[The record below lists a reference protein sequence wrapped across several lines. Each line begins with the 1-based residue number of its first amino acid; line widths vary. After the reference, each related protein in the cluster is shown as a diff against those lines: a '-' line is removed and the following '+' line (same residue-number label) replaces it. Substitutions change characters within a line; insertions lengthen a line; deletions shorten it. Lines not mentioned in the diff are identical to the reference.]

1 MIQVI
6 DSREGAMG
14 VFQMWRILMRLV
26 ALFAILCIGS
36 PLSIACLSCDAQ
48 EAKQKS
54 EWEARV
60 EAVRHL
66 YAMASPEILGLVEPI
81 QIKMSTVYF
90 DGGTFEV
97 TLVDKQAKELR
108 FKLRPYAKGLTEKI
122 QEYEYCKYLLGSFS
136 IQSQKGDGESW
147 QTYPVRSPEES
158 AVYGLLIRWEE
169 SREGGRIGDLDN
181 EFSLPEFLNAIDLR
195 FAYRE
200 QSVPNKR
207 YYDSTDFVDDLDKAD
222 KE

>member
-1 MIQVI
+1 
-6 DSREGAMG
+6 
-14 VFQMWRILMRLV
+14 MRLV
-26 ALFAILCIGS
+26 ALFAILCVGAA
-36 PLSIACLSCDAQ
+36 LSIACQVCDAQ
-48 EAKQKS
+48 DAKRKS
-54 EWEARV
+54 DWDKRV
-60 EAVRHL
+60 EAVRRV
-66 YAMASPEILGLVEPI
+66 YAAASPEILGFVEPI
-81 QIKMSTVYF
+81 QIKMFTMYF
-90 DGGTFEV
+90 DGGTLEV
-97 TLVDKQAKELR
+97 TMVDKQAKELR

-122 QEYEYCKYLLGSFS
+122 QEYEYFKYLQGSFS
-136 IQSQKGDGESW
+136 IHSQDGDGESW

-169 SREGGRIGDLDN
+169 SREDGRIGDLDN